1 MYDWSFSVVW
11 DYRVVYI
18 QGALIT
24 LQLSLLAVLFSLSL
38 GLVVGI
44 ARQSPRRSLSF
55 PAAWYV
61 EIFRDTPLL
70 IQIVW
75 IFYCLPILMGV
86 TLSAFW
92 ASVVALSLH
101 MSAYVAEI
109 VRAGIAAVDKG
120 HIDAAKILGL
130 NYFQIMR
137 RIILPQALRRML
149 PPLVNNFADI
159 LKLSALASVIG
170 V

>member
-75 IFYCLPILMGV
+75 IFYCLFND
-86 TLSAFW
+86 T
-92 ASVVALSLH
+92 
-101 MSAYVAEI
+101 
-109 VRAGIAAVDKG
+109 RATKKA
-120 HIDAAKILGL
+120 
-130 NYFQIMR
+130 
-137 RIILPQALRRML
+137 IIT
-149 PPLVNNFADI
+149 F
-159 LKLSALASVIG
+159 
-170 V
+170 

>member
-11 DYRVVYI
+11 DYRMVYVH
-18 QGALIT
+18 GALIT
-24 LQLSLLAVLFSLSL
+24 LQLSLLAVVFSLSL

-44 ARQSPRRSLSF
+44 ARQSQRRSLSF

-92 ASVVALSLH
+92 ASVVALLRGWRETRGKVNRLTVNGANKS
-101 MSAYVAEI
+101 I
-109 VRAGIAAVDKG
+109 V
-120 HIDAAKILGL
+120 H
-130 NYFQIMR
+130 
-137 RIILPQALRRML
+137 
-149 PPLVNNFADI
+149 
-159 LKLSALASVIG
+159 
-170 V
+170 